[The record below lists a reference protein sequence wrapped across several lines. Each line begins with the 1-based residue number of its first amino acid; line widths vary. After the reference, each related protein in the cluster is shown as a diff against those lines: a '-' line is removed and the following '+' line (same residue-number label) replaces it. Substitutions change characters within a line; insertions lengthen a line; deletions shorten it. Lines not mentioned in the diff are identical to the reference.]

1 MNVLDKLN
9 DQGLVFDG
17 AMGSM
22 LIRSGLAGGKA
33 SEIWNLE
40 NPAAVQAIHRAYY
53 KAGSDV
59 VTSNTF
65 GGSPLKLKKV
75 GIEQQCAEINTT
87 AVGLV
92 KEIAGPGQWV
102 AADIGPI
109 GEMLQPSGTL
119 SFEAARD
126 CFAQQAEYL
135 AQGCP
140 DLFIVETMFDL
151 NESLAAIQGIRTVS
165 ELPVFATLTFQQM
178 PKGFATLMGNPVKES
193 MQALLAA
200 GAVVVGA
207 NCSLGSDTMVALA
220 DDIRHSIDS
229 PVMIQPNAGMPAAKG
244 SDIFYPEDEEFFA
257 TNMAAIKAL
266 GVEVIGGCC
275 GSTPE
280 YIRRVVE
287 KIKPDKR

>member
-1 MNVLDKLN
+1 MVLLEKAKTR
-9 DQGLVFDG
+9 GLIFDG

-22 LIRSGLAGGKA
+22 LIRSGLTGGKA

-40 NPAAVQAIHRAYY
+40 NPLAVQAIHRAYFE
-53 KAGSDV
+53 AGSDV
-59 VTSNTF
+59 VTTNTF

-75 GIEQQCAEINTT
+75 GIHQHSAEINTT
-87 AVGLV
+87 AVRLV

-126 CFAQQAEYL
+126 CFAEQAEYL
-135 AQGCP
+135 AQGQP

-165 ELPVFATLTFQQM
+165 DLPVFATLTFQLM
-178 PKGFATLMGNPVKES
+178 PKGFATLMGNRVKES
-193 MQALLAA
+193 MQALLEA

-207 NCSLGSDTMVALA
+207 NCSLGSDVMVALA
-220 DDIRHSIDS
+220 EDIRHSIDS
-229 PVMIQPNAGMPAAKG
+229 PVMIQPNAGLPAAKG

-257 TNMAAIKAL
+257 DNMAQIKSL

-275 GSTPE
+275 GSTPD

-287 KIKPDKR
+287 KIRPG